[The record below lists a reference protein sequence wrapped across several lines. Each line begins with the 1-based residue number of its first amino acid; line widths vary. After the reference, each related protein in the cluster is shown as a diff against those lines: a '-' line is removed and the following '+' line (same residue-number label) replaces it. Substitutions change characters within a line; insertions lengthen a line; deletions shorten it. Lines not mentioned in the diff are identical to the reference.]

1 MNNQLLGSL
10 LYILVFIGIFY
21 FLLIRPQ
28 QKRQKQ
34 EKEMLESLKA
44 GDFILT
50 RSGIYGKVLNIKD
63 DVITVEVGADKV
75 KMKMAKWAVY
85 KILKEEV

>member
-28 QKRQKQ
+28 QKKQKQ

-44 GDFILT
+44 GDYILT

-63 DVITVEVGADKV
+63 DIITVEVGADKV